1 MNSKFIKNF
10 NIEGQLSNL
19 PDSDY
24 WLSREESILTYL
36 HQRGASVPKVQMK
49 DLIRKSLTLQNV
61 GTSLDIFFNGTNHQE
76 ILKNSALQIYLSS
89 ILILEELLS
98 LGVLHL
104 DIALRNIATPDP
116 SKQDIYILDFI
127 HALSSHSKLQK
138 PLPLLPTEGLHHPL
152 LIDALNSD
160 WKTYFGFLGKETPKL
175 DKTLSI
181 SNEEYSRYWI
191 DLPEVQS
198 LCEYHPILSH
208 GLGNLASEMANSKNI
223 EQSAR
228 ELFLDFSRIL
238 KNLDQQESYL
248 ILADTKS
255 NIASILGAD
264 SAKGFHYTNATPIP
278 KVHTGQIEIPKH
290 VISEAIS
297 PALIQPSQG
306 PASMDA
312 LAQDTITEEKNVKGV
327 LISQKEESPKQLNSS
342 FSFGN
347 FLMCWG
353 LILLNIYLI
362 DFVVRHKR
370 IILADEILLLV
381 ILSGLMAPIILVVGL
396 FSSDSK
402 RTKILSISALIAVS
416 TELMVI
422 GSYPNQTYSS
432 FLSWLPS
439 CAISIFAFLLSVS
452 TKKNR
457 AQ

>member
-36 HQRGASVPKVQMK
+36 YQRGASVPKVQMK

-61 GTSLDIFFNGTNHQE
+61 GTSLDVFFNGSNHQE
-76 ILKNSALQIYLSS
+76 IHKNSALQIYLSS

-104 DIALRNIATPDP
+104 DIALRNVATPDP

-127 HALSSHSKLQK
+127 HALSSHGKLQK
-138 PLPLLPTEGLHHPL
+138 PLPLLPTEGLHHPS
-152 LIDALNSD
+152 LINALNTD
-160 WKTYFGFLGKETPKL
+160 WKNYFEFLGRETPKL

-191 DLPEVQS
+191 DLPAVQS

-208 GLGNLASEMANSKNI
+208 GLGNLASEIANSRNI
-223 EQSAR
+223 EDSAR

-248 ILADTKS
+248 KLADTKGS
-255 NIASILGAD
+255 IASILGAD
-264 SAKGFHYTNATPIP
+264 SAQGFHYINATPIP
-278 KVHTGQIEIPKH
+278 KVHTNQIEIPKH
-290 VISEAIS
+290 VIPEIIKPTSTLSSRSHITKDPIVQDAKNEEENVEQAPIS
-297 PALIQPSQG
+297 R
-306 PASMDA
+306 
-312 LAQDTITEEKNVKGV
+312 KKGD
-327 LISQKEESPKQLNSS
+327 PKQLTSS

-347 FLMCWG
+347 FLMCWA

-362 DFVVRHKR
+362 DFVVRHKK

-381 ILSGLMAPIILVVGL
+381 ILIGLTTPFTLVIGL
-396 FSSDSK
+396 FSSSAK
-402 RTKILSISALIAVS
+402 RIKILSLSALLAVS
-416 TELMVI
+416 AELIVI
-422 GSYPNQTYSS
+422 GSYPNVTYSS

-439 CAISIFAFLLSVS
+439 CAIAVFAFILSVS
-452 TKKNR
+452 NKKNGV
-457 AQ
+457 Q